1 MEEQQ
6 TTTDLQVDNSSEP
19 TIEERVAK
27 VLNDEPAE
35 ESEEPK
41 EEPEEQEEAPAE
53 EQDNTPDECPDK
65 FKDKDGKVD
74 VNKLAKSYKELEPL
88 LAEKSNWSKERA
100 ELLEYKKMVEQQ
112 REENERRAKEQGFA
126 SASDKEMNDALVELE
141 ANEYAKYLQ
150 YTENPEEVKKMLIS
164 YINNPSPETLDDIEL
179 EFPSEVIKKVAVAKE
194 RQRAQWESELSKQ
207 QETQALVGIENVIS
221 QAVDFDRDI
230 FNHKPFEDLFVK
242 TLQRYGNN
250 FTFED
255 AQVLIGAVN
264 DLRNS
269 IREEVAKEYGINK
282 ENGKATDE
290 LASITSSNSAPV
302 ARQSIKDLSGDALA
316 SAIKRLI

>member
-41 EEPEEQEEAPAE
+41 EEPEEQEEAPKE

-88 LAEKSNWSKERA
+88 LAEKSNWTKERA
-100 ELLEYKKMVEQQ
+100 ELLEYKKIIEQQ
-112 REENERRAKEQGFA
+112 REENERRAQEQGYA
-126 SASDKEMNDALVELE
+126 SASEKQMSDALINLE
-141 ANEYAKYLQ
+141 ANEYAKYLHT
-150 YTENPEEVKKMLIS
+150 TEDPEEVRKMLIA
-164 YINNPSPETLDDIEL
+164 YISNPSAEALDDIEL

>member
-27 VLNDEPAE
+27 VLDDEPAE

-41 EEPEEQEEAPAE
+41 EEPEEQEEAPKV

-88 LAEKSNWSKERA
+88 LAEKSNWVKERA
-100 ELLEYKKMVEQQ
+100 ELLEYKKIIEQQ
-112 REENERRAKEQGFA
+112 REENERRAQEQGYA
-126 SASDKEMNDALVELE
+126 SATEKEYSDALINLE
-141 ANEYAKYLQ
+141 ANEYAKYLHL
-150 YTENPEEVKKMLIS
+150 TDDPEEVRKMLID
-164 YINNPSPETLDDIEL
+164 YINNPSVDMLDDIEL

-194 RQRAQWESELSKQ
+194 RQRAQWQSELSKQ

-221 QAVDFDRDI
+221 QAVDFDSAI

-269 IREEVAKEYGINK
+269 IREEFAKEYGITK

-290 LASITSSNSAPV
+290 LASITRSNSAPV

>member
-1 MEEQQ
+1 MDEQQ
-6 TTTDLQVDNSSEP
+6 TTTEVQVDNSSEP

-27 VLNDEPAE
+27 VLDGEPTDVTDEPE
-35 ESEEPK
+35 
-41 EEPEEQEEAPAE
+41 EEQEEA
-53 EQDNTPDECPDK
+53 QDNTRTQDNTQDECPDK
-65 FKDKDGKVD
+65 FKDKDGRVD

-88 LAEKSNWSKERA
+88 LAEKSNWTKERA

-126 SASDKEMNDALVELE
+126 SASDKEMAEALVSLE

-150 YTENPEEVKKMLIS
+150 YTENPEEVRRMLVD
-164 YINNPSPETLDDIEL
+164 YANNPSADTLDDIEL
-179 EFPSEVIKKVAVAKE
+179 EFPSEVIKRVTVAKE
-194 RQRAQWESELSKQ
+194 RQRALWESELSKQ

-221 QAVDFDRDI
+221 QAVDYDRDV

-269 IREEVAKEYGINK
+269 IREEVAKEYGIQK

-290 LASITSSNSAPV
+290 LASITNKTSAPV
-302 ARQSIKDLSGDALA
+302 PRQSIKDLSGDALVK
-316 SAIKRLI
+316 AINKLI